1 MEVDKD
7 EDKAPEPE
15 NGEVQDFWPQQ
26 LATIEADLEDE
37 DDEEPESKKA
47 KYAGVFK
54 KRTRPKV
61 HLVLYIQAG
70 KKDRAPI
77 EKGYFDTFW
86 KVLNQDIAK
95 ISVVTVVEIGRFSD
109 EIE

>member
-7 EDKAPEPE
+7 RDKAPEPE
-15 NGEVQDFWPQQ
+15 NGEVQDLSPQQ

-77 EKGYFDTFW
+77 
-86 KVLNQDIAK
+86 
-95 ISVVTVVEIGRFSD
+95 
-109 EIE
+109 